1 MTQDNTKALFALAI
15 LFTWQQAGYMI
26 LIYINGLNNIP
37 KDLIEAAE
45 IDGANTF
52 QRFRSITIPM
62 LMPSFTIVFFLTLS
76 RCFMLLDQNIA
87 LTDGDFGTRLLAMQI
102 LRTTRD
108 SSPPNYG
115 LAQAQA
121 VIFFIIIA
129 TVTIIQVSITS
140 KKEVEM

>member
-1 MTQDNTKALFALAI
+1 
-15 LFTWQQAGYMI
+15 
-26 LIYINGLNNIP
+26 
-37 KDLIEAAE
+37 
-45 IDGANTF
+45 
-52 QRFRSITIPM
+52 
-62 LMPSFTIVFFLTLS
+62 
-76 RCFMLLDQNIA
+76 MLLDQNIA

>member
-1 MTQDNTKALFALAI
+1 
-15 LFTWQQAGYMI
+15 MI

-76 RCFMLLDQNIA
+76 RCFMLLDQHIA

-115 LAQAQA
+115 LAQAPA

>member
-37 KDLIEAAE
+37 KDLIEAAQ
-45 IDGANTF
+45 IDGANTL

-121 VIFFIIIA
+121 VIFFLIIA

-140 KKEVEM
+140 KREVEL